1 MKTLLLNL
9 LSLHLVF
16 MGSEVYGALPQ
27 SEGTPLRRSASM
39 LELNSLGQLTVKDR
53 PVIDKS
59 VLESQNAD
67 VEKIHNNMVALKNK
81 FDSIEKNGITEID
94 ISYPSFLNFIRRKS
108 PTISI
113 QKPSEISQLHGYI
126 VELINSNMIN
136 NANDYFDILFTIG
149 NPLTGQLYT
158 YVNPSEQESPQ
169 VHSENLKSLAG
180 EFKGIF
186 KELISNYTF
195 QQRIKTLLILR
206 KITELNLSENFGIE
220 KLSTIG
226 LIKNNGNESDGTSK
240 LSDGIYRV
248 SISNDQVMNMQ
259 TDLGYHTVMKAK
271 TPHPDP
277 LPEKN
282 WNSAVLFLHE
292 LTHIYHMIIG
302 DPVAYPV
309 KELSW
314 DFDDVIRLL
323 NPWCCEEPQKRAKE
337 LLKKYC
343 DKEVDGEFFAS
354 YETNSEEFV
363 QKVIDGYKKNWGDG
377 WSNLEEVLT
386 IIGVAPVDFRYNGM
400 IRRYRVFDRQNQS
413 SEMNRAAMIYRL
425 LHSTVN
431 LSWFEAQVFPDK
443 LSKIHPLMLQALI
456 ESGYNLYLNG
466 PDIAQNST
474 AMEKAE
480 REFLG
485 LSSPTATLTQ

>member
-1 MKTLLLNL
+1 MELFH
-9 LSLHLVF
+9 S
-16 MGSEVYGALPQ
+16 Q
-27 SEGTPLRRSASM
+27 SERTPLRRSASM

-53 PVIDKS
+53 FIKS
-59 VLESQNAD
+59 YDIIQKLERQFGSTEN
-67 VEKIHNNMVALKNK
+67 
-81 FDSIEKNGITEID
+81 NGIIEIN
-94 ISYPSFLNFIRRKS
+94 ISYPSLLNFIQRRSQEIK
-108 PTISI
+108 
-113 QKPSEISQLHGYI
+113 KLEKRSEIDQLNEQV
-126 VELINSNMIN
+126 VELINSDMVA
-136 NANDYFDILFTIG
+136 NADKYFDILFTIG

-186 KELISNYTF
+186 KELISNPTF
-195 QQRIKTLLILR
+195 QQRIKTLLILH
-206 KITELNLSENFGIE
+206 KITELNLNRDFDVE
-220 KLSTIG
+220 KLLTIG
-226 LIKNNGNESDGTSK
+226 LIKNNSNGSDGTSK
-240 LSDGIYRV
+240 LSDDIYRV
-248 SISNDQVMNMQ
+248 SVSNDQVMNMQ
-259 TDLGYHTVMKAK
+259 IDCGYDTVMKAK

-292 LTHIYHMIIG
+292 LTHIYHIIIG

-363 QKVIDGYKKNWGDG
+363 QKVIDGYKKNWSDG
-377 WSNLEEVLT
+377 WSNSEEVLT

-400 IRRYRVFDRQNQS
+400 IRRYRMFDRQNQS

-431 LSWFEAQVFPDK
+431 PSWFEAPVFPDK

-480 REFLG
+480 KEFLE
-485 LSSPTATLTQ
+485 LNSPTSALSR